1 MTKPD
6 DTDDNELELF
16 RQAVG
21 DVKPVEDGRIE
32 KNPGKPPPH
41 PCKLIEDEQQALQDS
56 LSEAYD
62 PTEIQPGD
70 TLSYKREGIQNRE
83 FRKLRT
89 GEYSIQ
95 SELDLHGYTVES
107 ARVALFEF
115 LRKAQERG
123 HRAVRIIHGKGHR
136 SSNKG
141 PVLKTMV
148 NRWLR
153 QCDPVLAFHSAQP
166 RDGGTGAVY
175 VLLKRLSK

>member
-6 DTDDNELELF
+6 IHDENACDLF

-21 DVKPVEDGRIE
+21 EVKPVDTGKIE
-32 KNPGKPPPH
+32 KDPSKPPPLPH
-41 PCKLIEDEQQALQDS
+41 KLIEDEQRVVQDM
-56 LSEAYD
+56 LSDAYD

-70 TLSYKREGIQNRE
+70 ILSFRRDGIQNRL
-83 FRKLRT
+83 FRKLKR

-107 ARVALFEF
+107 ARTTLFEF
-115 LRKAQERG
+115 LRQSQAKD
-123 HRAVRIIHGKGHR
+123 HRVVRIIHGKGHR
-136 SSNKG
+136 SSNRG

-153 QCDPVLAFHSAQP
+153 HCDPVLAFHSAQP

-175 VLLKRLSK
+175 VLLKRI

>member
-6 DTDDNELELF
+6 ETNDNELELF

-21 DVKPVEDGRIE
+21 DVKPVDDGRIE
-32 KNPGKPPPH
+32 KNPSKPAPH
-41 PCKLIEDEQQALQDS
+41 PSKLIEDEQQALQDS
-56 LSEAYD
+56 LSDAYD

-107 ARVALFEF
+107 ARIALFGF
-115 LRKAQERG
+115 LRQSQERG
-123 HRAVRIIHGKGHR
+123 HRAIRIIHGKGHR

-153 QCDPVLAFHSAQP
+153 QSDPVLAFHSAQP

>member
-6 DTDDNELELF
+6 SKKNDDSTLF

-21 DVKPVEDGRIE
+21 EVRPVEDGRIE
-32 KNPGKPPPH
+32 KAPEKPSAQPS
-41 PCKLIEDEQQALQDS
+41 KLIEDEQQALRDS
-56 LSEAYD
+56 LSDAYD
-62 PTEIQPGD
+62 PSEIQPGD
-70 TLSYKREGIQNRE
+70 ILSYKRSGIQNRQ

-95 SELDLHGYTVES
+95 SELDLHGYTVQA
-107 ARVALFEF
+107 ARPALLAF
-115 LRKAQERG
+115 LNDAQDRG
-123 HRAVRIIHGKGHR
+123 HQCVRIIHGKGHR

-141 PVLKTMV
+141 PVIKSMV

-153 QCDPVLAFHSAQP
+153 QCDSVLAFHSALP

-175 VLLKRLSK
+175 VLIKRRRR

>member
-6 DTDDNELELF
+6 THDENEFDLF

-21 DVKPVEDGRIE
+21 DVKPVDNGKFE
-32 KNPGKPPPH
+32 KDPCRPAPFPG
-41 PCKLIEDEQQALQDS
+41 KLIEDEQQALRDMLSDS
-56 LSEAYD
+56 YD

-70 TLSYKREGIQNRE
+70 ILSFKREGIQNRQ
-83 FRKLRT
+83 FRKLKR

-107 ARVALFEF
+107 ARTALFGF
-115 LRKAQERG
+115 LRAAQDRG
-123 HRAVRIIHGKGHR
+123 HQAVRIIHGKGHR

-141 PVLKTMV
+141 PVLKSMV

-166 RDGGTGAVY
+166 KDGGTGAVY
-175 VLLKRLSK
+175 VLLKRA